1 MFSILW
7 DNDGILVKTEG
18 LYFQA
23 TQSVLSLVGIDI
35 LEQQFIEISL
45 RRGESMLQLAE
56 EKGLPPLKIATLR
69 AERNRLYS
77 ELLRTNECVIDGVHE
92 AIARLHQHVRMGV
105 VTSSRREHFEIAH
118 EKSGLLRFF
127 DFVITREDY
136 EQSKPHP
143 EPYLTALKQHNLQRK
158 ECIVI
163 EDSERGLAAAN
174 AARLRCI
181 VIPDEWTNHGNFV
194 GAFKVLQRV
203 SDVPDEIFRLCQ
215 SHNES

>member
-1 MFSILW
+1 MFSVLW

-23 TQSVLSLVGIDI
+23 TRSVLSSVGIDI
-35 LEQQFIEISL
+35 LPQQFVEISL

-56 EKGLPPLKIATLR
+56 DQGLPPLEIATLR
-69 AERNRLYS
+69 AERNRLYA
-77 ELLRTNECVIDGVHE
+77 ELLRTNDCVIDGVHE
-92 AIARLHQHVRMGV
+92 AIARLHKHVRMGV

-118 EKSGLLRFF
+118 ATSGLLPFF
-127 DFVITREDY
+127 DFVIARQDY

-143 EPYLTALKQHNLQRK
+143 EPYLTALERHNLQRE

-163 EDSERGLAAAN
+163 EDSERGLAAAI
-174 AARLRCI
+174 AAGLRCI
-181 VIPDEWTNHGNFV
+181 VIPDEWTNQGNFAD
-194 GAFKVLQRV
+194 AFKVLHRV
-203 SDVPDEIFRLCQ
+203 SDVPDEILRLCQ